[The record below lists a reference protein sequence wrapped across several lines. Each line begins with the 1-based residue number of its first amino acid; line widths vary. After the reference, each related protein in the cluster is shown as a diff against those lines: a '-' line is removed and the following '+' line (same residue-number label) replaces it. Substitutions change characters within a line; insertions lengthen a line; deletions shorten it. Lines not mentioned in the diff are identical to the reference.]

1 MPLKPMFA
9 PVTLHGVENL
19 VDADNEA
26 MMLLRAALQRAHRHQ
41 NVEKVVVFCEERND
55 EGWLEY
61 IMVIHY
67 TPASGSGKMT
77 IGCIQRKL
85 GDEFEFHS

>member
-1 MPLKPMFA
+1 MPLKDMFA

-19 VDADNEA
+19 ADADNEA
-26 MMLLRAALQRAHRHQ
+26 VMLLRAALQRAQRHQ
-41 NVEKVVVFCEERND
+41 NVAKATLYCDARNS

-61 IMVIHY
+61 VLVLAY
-67 TPASGSGKMT
+67 TTGGKMT
-77 IGCIQRKL
+77 IGCIQRKP